1 MSRILVPLA
10 VLEGE
15 SVSPGLV
22 RLLEPADVTVLG
34 YHVLPEQTPPDQA
47 RVQYGDR
54 ATATLETLTAT
65 FEAGGGAADYR
76 LAFTHDRDRTIDRV
90 AAETGSQAY
99 VLTGIADSIDRLL
112 VPLTGD
118 VAADRV
124 LAFVAD
130 LIDDREIGVTLFL
143 ATDAEADGRLLL
155 EEAAET
161 LSSRG
166 IDTESTLVVSE
177 GALGGRTFDALRED
191 AAAHDA
197 VVVGERAPSLQ
208 SLLFGD
214 EAERLAAESVGPVLV
229 VRRPDDS
236 SAEGES
242 GSGSESEPKP

>member
-1 MSRILVPLA
+1 MPRVLVPLA
-10 VLEGE
+10 VLEDE
-15 SVSPGLV
+15 SASPGLV
-22 RLLEPADVTVLG
+22 DLLAPADVTVLG

-54 ATATLETLTAT
+54 ATAALEDLTAT
-65 FEAGGGAADYR
+65 FEAAGGAADYR
-76 LAFTHDRDRTIDRV
+76 LAFTRDRDRTIDRV

-130 LIDDREIGVTLFL
+130 LIGDREIDVTLFL

-161 LSSRG
+161 LSRRG
-166 IDTESTLVVSE
+166 IDTESTLVMSE
-177 GALGGRTFDALRED
+177 GPLDALGGRTFDALREG

-197 VVVGERAPSLQ
+197 VVVGERAPSVR

-214 EAERLAAESVGPVLV
+214 ETERIAAESVGPVLV
-229 VRRPDDS
+229 VRRPEEPP
-236 SAEGES
+236 AET
-242 GSGSESEPKP
+242 EPEP

>member
-1 MSRILVPLA
+1 MSRVLVPLA

-22 RLLEPADVTVLG
+22 DLLAPADVTVLG

-54 ATATLETLTAT
+54 ATAALETLTAT
-65 FEAGGGAADYR
+65 FEAAGGAADSR

-90 AAETGSQAY
+90 AEETGSQAY
-99 VLTGIADSIDRLL
+99 VLPGIAESIDRLL

-130 LIDDREIGVTLFL
+130 LIGDREIGVTLFL

-161 LSSRG
+161 LAGRG
-166 IDTESTLVVSE
+166 VETESTLVVSE
-177 GALGGRTFDALRED
+177 GPLDALGGRAFDALTED

-214 EAERLAAESVGPVLV
+214 EAERIAAESVGPVLV
-229 VRRPDDS
+229 VRHSEDS
-236 SAEGES
+236 AAA
-242 GSGSESEPKP
+242 SEP